1 MILRFRG
8 LPEYSADSHLIVP
21 TTMSESTLSA
31 RPILGAA
38 PTANAVH
45 GKGRQSQFRLI
56 AACSIGNA
64 LEMYDFT
71 VYSFFALLIGKLFF
85 PSDSAYGSL
94 LLAVATFGIGFVM
107 RPLGGFVIGNYAD
120 RHGRK
125 AAMTLTIG
133 LMVAGTLCL
142 ALAPTYA
149 TAGIFGSLV
158 VLAGRLLQGFSL
170 GGEIGASTAMLMEAG
185 GIQGRGFRVS
195 WQLGSQGIAAVLG
208 ALTGAVLYASLPQAS
223 LESWGWRV
231 PFVLG
236 LLIAPV
242 GLYIRNQLD
251 ETHVADASAPSPLG
265 TLFRQHGGTVVKG
278 ILTIIGGTVA
288 TYLVIYF
295 MPTYMIRVLHLPP
308 SLSLLAGVVTGLV
321 GLVASLTAG
330 WMADRL
336 QRRKPLV
343 VGSMVFTLLTLYP
356 AFWLMTH
363 YPSVPLVL
371 VLSGVLTASVYLG
384 STPML
389 LMLMEILPAKV
400 RASGLSVIYAVGVT
414 VFGGSCQ
421 LVVTWLLATTGNPMA
436 PAFYMMAC
444 GSVTLLAILSLREV
458 RRD

>member
-1 MILRFRG
+1 MNDAIL
-8 LPEYSADSHLIVP
+8 P
-21 TTMSESTLSA
+21 
-31 RPILGAA
+31 AA
-38 PTANAVH
+38 PALAPSAAAAASPARA
-45 GKGRQSQFRLI
+45 GQFRLI

-64 LEMYDFT
+64 MEMYDFT
-71 VYSFFALLIGKLFF
+71 VYSFFAILIGKLFF

-133 LMVAGTLCL
+133 MMVAGTLCL
-142 ALAPTYA
+142 AVAPTYA
-149 TAGIFGSLV
+149 LAGVCGPLMIV
-158 VLAGRLLQGFSL
+158 AGRLLQGFSL

-185 GIQGRGFRVS
+185 GVRGRGFRIS
-195 WQLGSQGIAAVLG
+195 WQLGSQGIAALLG
-208 ALTGAVLYASLPQAS
+208 ALTAAVLYGTLPAAA

-242 GLYIRNQLD
+242 GLYIRAHLD
-251 ETHVADASAPSPLG
+251 ETHVAEARAPSPLG
-265 TLFRQHGGTVVKG
+265 TLFREHGGTVAKG
-278 ILTIIGGTVA
+278 ILTIIGGTVG
-288 TYLVIYF
+288 TYLVVYF
-295 MPTYMIRVLHLPP
+295 MPTYMIRELHLPA
-308 SLSLLAGVVTGLV
+308 SLSLLAGCVTGLV
-321 GLVASLTAG
+321 CLLASLLSG
-330 WMADRL
+330 WLADRL
-336 QRRKPLV
+336 PRRKPLV
-343 VGSMVFTLLTLYP
+343 LGAMAFTLVALYP

-371 VLSGVLTASVYLG
+371 GLSALLTASLYLG

-389 LMLMEILPAKV
+389 LVLMEILPARV

-421 LVVTWLLATTGNPMA
+421 FVVTWLLARTGNLMA

-444 GSVTLLAILSLREV
+444 GVVTILAVLSIREKP
-458 RRD
+458 RA

>member
-1 MILRFRG
+1 
-8 LPEYSADSHLIVP
+8 
-21 TTMSESTLSA
+21 MSESTLSA
-31 RPILGAA
+31 RPIVGTAA
-38 PTANAVH
+38 ASNAMQR
-45 GKGRQSQFRLI
+45 KGRPSQFRLI

-85 PSDSAYGSL
+85 PSDNPYGSL
-94 LLAVATFGIGFVM
+94 LLAVATFGIGFLM
-107 RPLGGFVIGNYAD
+107 RPLGGFVIGSFAD
-120 RHGRK
+120 RRGRK
-125 AAMTLTIG
+125 AAMTLTIW

-149 TAGIFGSLV
+149 TAGVLGSLV
-158 VLAGRLLQGFSL
+158 LLAGRLLQGFSL
-170 GGEIGASTAMLMEAG
+170 GGEIGASTAMLMEGG
-185 GIQGRGFRVS
+185 GIKGRGFRVG
-195 WQLGSQGIAAVLG
+195 WQFGSQGIAAVLG
-208 ALTGAVLYASLPQAS
+208 ALTGAVLYATLSQDA

-251 ETHVADASAPSPLG
+251 ETHVPETGASSPLG
-265 TLFRQHGGTVVKG
+265 TLFREHGATLIKG

-288 TYLVIYF
+288 TYLVIFF

-308 SLSLLAGVVTGLV
+308 SLALLAGVVTGLV
-321 GLVASLTAG
+321 GLLASLASG
-330 WMADRL
+330 WMADRME
-336 QRRKPLV
+336 RRKPLV
-343 VGSMVFTLLTLYP
+343 VASLLATLVTLYP

-371 VLSGVLTASVYLG
+371 VLSALLTASLNLG
-384 STPML
+384 STPTL
-389 LMLMEILPAKV
+389 LMLMELLPIKV

-414 VFGGSCQ
+414 VFGGTCQ
-421 LVVTWLLATTGNPMA
+421 LVVTWLIATTGNPMA

-444 GSVTLLAILSLREV
+444 GAVTFFAILSLREAPRV
-458 RRD
+458 